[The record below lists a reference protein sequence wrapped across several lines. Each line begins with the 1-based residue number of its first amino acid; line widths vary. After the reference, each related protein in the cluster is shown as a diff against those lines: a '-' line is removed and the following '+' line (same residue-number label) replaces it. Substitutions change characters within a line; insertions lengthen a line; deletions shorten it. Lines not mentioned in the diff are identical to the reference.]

1 MLLNLCS
8 KRYGFRG
15 VLGRSL
21 HKLRVV
27 MDLDDCMIQ
36 AKITGAK
43 SGSGSGELIN
53 KVYQIVIIYNIIR
66 YFCLFGW

>member
-53 KVYQIVIIYNIIR
+53 TSNCYYLQYN
-66 YFCLFGW
+66 